1 MLWWG
6 RFDPGYSRNRIL
18 RQLLREMGWKV
29 QDFQPTASWLGGLQA
44 RLRQIPQPDLVWVPC
59 FRHRDVAAAA
69 GWAKR
74 QGVPLVFDPLISAY
88 DKKVDERRK
97 VKVGSRAA
105 HRLLSWERKLLA
117 RADLVVADTEMHADY
132 FSDVLGVPR
141 EKIAVLMVGAE
152 EDLFRPCPEMK
163 LQTPIEV
170 LFYGSFIPLQGPEV
184 IVQAAELCKG
194 NNIRWVLLG
203 DGPLR
208 ARCEH
213 LAGSLPNVSFEEWL
227 PYEALPARICQAHIV
242 LGIFGDT
249 PKAARVIPN
258 KVYQGLACAKPI
270 VTRASSVYPA
280 ELMSGSR
287 TGIAWVPAGNP
298 KALAETVSRL
308 SANSP
313 LLREMERYSASTQNQ
328 WFSKQHIADQLQ
340 AMILGLLPAAYSG

>member
-18 RQLLREMGWKV
+18 RQLLGEMGWKV
-29 QDFQPTASWLGGLQA
+29 RDFQPMTSWFGGLQA
-44 RLRQIPQPDLVWVPC
+44 RLRQLPRPDLVWVPC

-69 GWAKR
+69 RWAKSR
-74 QGVPLVFDPLISAY
+74 RVPLVFDPLISAH
-88 DKKVDERRK
+88 DKQVDERRK
-97 VKVGSRAA
+97 LKAGSRAA
-105 HRLLSWERKLLA
+105 HRLLNWERELFA
-117 RADLVVADTEMHADY
+117 RADLVVADTGMHADY

-152 EDLFRPCPEMK
+152 EDLFRPCPESK
-163 LQTPIEV
+163 LQNPIEV

-184 IVQAAELCKG
+184 IVQAAELCKED
-194 NNIRWVLLG
+194 NIRWVLLG

-213 LAGSLPNVSFEEWL
+213 LADRLPNVSFEEWL
-227 PYEALPARICQAHIV
+227 PYEALPARICQAHIL

-308 SANSP
+308 SANLP
-313 LLREMERYSASTQNQ
+313 LLREMERYSATTQNQ

-340 AMILGLLPAAYSG
+340 AMILGLLPAVNSG